1 MFYLDK
7 STLQDKPDLRRLGKG
22 TDWGAEYAKRQK
34 SARYPALKRFYAQG
48 AVSGDTPLCE
58 APLVAL
64 DFETTGLN
72 PKTDSIVSIGLVA
85 MTTQRIRCAQA
96 QHWIIKPDT
105 ELKSKS
111 VVIHG
116 ITHSDVAD
124 APTFNRVLD
133 ELLEHLQGKV
143 VVAHHKDNESRFLN
157 SAMKQYIGEEIVF
170 PCIDTMS
177 LEARFSRTFKRTF
190 LRSLLGQKTPSIR
203 LTDCRSR
210 YHLPYYRQHN
220 ALTDATAC
228 AELLQAQIATHYSG
242 EATPISAIWC

>member
-7 STLQDKPDLRRLGKG
+7 KALQDTPNNKPAGKG
-22 TDWGAEYAKRQK
+22 FNWTGEFAKRQK
-34 SARYPALKRFYAQG
+34 QAKYPALKHYYAQG
-48 AVSGDTPLCE
+48 VISADTPIAE

-85 MTTQRIRCAQA
+85 MTVKRIRCQEA

-105 ELKSKS
+105 ELKTKS

-124 APTFNRVLD
+124 APSFNRVLD
-133 ELLEHLQGKV
+133 ELLQHLQGKV
-143 VVAHHKDNESRFLN
+143 VVAHHKDIEVRFLN
-157 SAMKQYIGEEIVF
+157 SALKHYIGEEIVF
-170 PCIDTMS
+170 PCIDTMA
-177 LEARFSRTFKRTF
+177 LEARFSRTIKRTF

-210 YHLPYYRQHN
+210 YRLPYYRQHN
-220 ALTDATAC
+220 ALTDALAC
-228 AELLQAQIATHYSG
+228 AELLQAQVASYYPDDNV
-242 EATPISAIWC
+242 PISAIWS